1 MVQSRA
7 DVLEI
12 DESTQGKHVEWHQH
26 VMGRL
31 DKEAGGKPEQVKKI
45 SKGEVSKGERDV
57 DK

>member
-7 DVLEI
+7 DVHEI
-12 DESTQGKHVEWHQH
+12 DESTQGKRVEWHQH

-31 DKEAGGKPEQVKKI
+31 DKEAGGKPEQVKRI
-45 SKGEVSKGERDV
+45 VSKGKRDV